1 MLRVSPPSRNSPC
14 LIISSLDAT
23 VGRVLDMIVKMSNGD
38 EEQKKAQRETIEQF
52 RELINADTLR
62 TMQLLGFNYKAAIG
76 EPPTRLCADKMS
88 SSAINTVLK
97 IRRLVESRIGKAD
110 T

>member
-1 MLRVSPPSRNSPC
+1 MSPPSRNSPC

-38 EEQKKAQRETIEQF
+38 EEQKKAQRETMEQF

-62 TMQLLGFNYKAAIG
+62 IMQLLGFNYKAAIG
-76 EPPTRLCADKMS
+76 EPPTRLCADKNEQFGNKHS
-88 SSAINTVLK
+88 TQNKAH
-97 IRRLVESRIGKAD
+97 RRKWNWKS
-110 T
+110 

>member
-1 MLRVSPPSRNSPC
+1 MEARSVELHEPPMVGYPINHDRGRLSLLKVSPPSRNSPC

-38 EEQKKAQRETIEQF
+38 EEQKKAQRETMEQF

-62 TMQLLGFNYKAAIG
+62 TMQLLGFNYKACN
-76 EPPTRLCADKMS
+76 R
-88 SSAINTVLK
+88 
-97 IRRLVESRIGKAD
+97 
-110 T
+110 